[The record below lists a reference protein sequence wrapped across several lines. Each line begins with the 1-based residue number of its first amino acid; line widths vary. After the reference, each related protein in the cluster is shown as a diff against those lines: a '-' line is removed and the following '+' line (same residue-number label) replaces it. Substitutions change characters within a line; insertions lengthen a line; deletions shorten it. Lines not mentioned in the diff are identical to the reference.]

1 MVCGLNMDTII
12 SVIEALCISY
22 VILNFVGILMH
33 LYRIRHLEEI
43 NNEIRYINEI
53 AHRVDVEKHQDIY
66 YWFDRDDGMF
76 LGQGNTIEQI
86 VDVLKSRFPTHI
98 FFLPSNHKIHGP
110 NWTFEP
116 YDSPSNNS

>member
-22 VILNFVGILMH
+22 VILNFVGILMY

-86 VDVLKSRFPTHI
+86 VDVLKSRFPNHI

-110 NWTFEP
+110 NWNFEP
-116 YDSPSNNS
+116 YDSPFDNS